1 MNGNDEALKQLA
13 APARNKYFY
22 GKLLDVMHFEM
33 EQRYMN
39 RKRWLLNRLGLGT
52 GVLCGLEV
60 VVAEDGQCLWIRP
73 GVAVDPLGREIIAPQ
88 PYCLENIRQ
97 PTDRNGRPDG
107 DPIAGAGV
115 VTICLYYHE
124 CEVEPVPVLVGDCDT
139 RQECANSTIRERFR
153 LQIHAGEPE
162 SAPGQ
167 VTDEACRTIFP
178 RGEVDDG
185 FPHRQAACETLSGLC
200 PEPDDVC
207 VVLATVALP
216 ADDEAAVEVD
226 LCGYR
231 TAVYSNTML
240 ADLLMCLAARV
251 DECCRMRLL
260 RYVSGD
266 GQVGEPGADLPE
278 PLVVEL
284 LDGNGDLVADE
295 PVTFTVRVGGGV
307 AQPVS
312 VETDANGQASA
323 KWQLG
328 PAPGLNVVEASV
340 AGGSHVLFHATAQ
353 LPVRDLQYVS
363 GDAQTASPGATLPA
377 PLVVAVVDADGN
389 GVANETV
396 TFAVRGGGGQLADA
410 AVVTDAAGQAANR
423 WRLGAAA
430 GINTAVAAIANGD
443 EVLFHALSFPQ
454 EEPPTTDPPV
464 VNAIWPPNA
473 ASLTPQSDDELV
485 RKWFNLWVESPRL
498 EVTFDRKMNEEQLKE
513 MEPWLRLWQ
522 LRSFGQNEIR
532 VRRLPLEL
540 SDISEESILEQDGI
554 TAVYRLLVDDIG
566 ELVNCRFL
574 VQMRSRSGAIV
585 DTGTPPL
592 QLDAEFVGT
601 RLTAAQLN
609 RIWDT
614 DEEMMR
620 QEIWDRLED
629 TGNTLPRSGD
639 GREGGNFHSW
649 FEVFE
654 RGPID

>member
-39 RKRWLLNRLGLGT
+39 RKRWLLNRLSVGT

-60 VVAEDGQCLWIRP
+60 VVADDGQCLWIRP
-73 GVAVDPLGREIIAPQ
+73 GVAVDPLGREIIVPE

-97 PTDRNGRPDG
+97 PTDHNGRPDG
-107 DPIAGAGV
+107 DPIAGEGV

-153 LQIHAGEPE
+153 LQIRANAPATE
-162 SAPGQ
+162 PGQ
-167 VTDEACRTIFP
+167 ISDEACHTIFP
-178 RGEVDDG
+178 RGEVDDD
-185 FPHRQAACETLSGLC
+185 FPHRQVACETLSGAC
-200 PEPDDVC
+200 AEPDQAC
-207 VVLATVALP
+207 VVLATVALA
-216 ADDEAAVEVD
+216 ADETAAVEVD

-295 PVTFTVRVGGGV
+295 PVTFAVRVGGGV
-307 AQPVS
+307 VTPAS
-312 VETDANGQASA
+312 VNTDAIGQASA
-323 KWQLG
+323 NWQLG
-328 PAPGLNVVEASV
+328 AAPGLNVVEASV
-340 AGGSHVLFHATAQ
+340 EGGSHVLFHASAQ

-363 GDAQTASPGATLPA
+363 GDAQTASPGETLSEPI
-377 PLVVAVVDADGN
+377 VVAVVDEDGN
-389 GVANETV
+389 GVADETV

-410 AVVTDAAGQAANR
+410 SVVTDAAGRAANE

-430 GINTAVAAIANGD
+430 GLNTAVAAIANGD

-454 EEPPTTDPPV
+454 EEPPTTNPPV
-464 VNAIWPPNA
+464 VNAIWVPNA
-473 ASLTPQSDDELV
+473 ASLTPRGDDELL
-485 RKWFNLWVESPRL
+485 RRWFNLWVESPRL
-498 EVTFDRKMNEEQLKE
+498 EVTFDRRMNEEQLNE
-513 MEPWLRLWQ
+513 VDPWLRLWQ
-522 LRSFGQNEIR
+522 IRSFGQNEIR
-532 VRRLPLEL
+532 VRRLPLGL
-540 SDISEESILEQDGI
+540 ADITEDSIVGEAGI

-566 ELVNCRFL
+566 ELINCRFL
-574 VQMRSRSGAIV
+574 VQMRSRGGAIV
-585 DTGTPPL
+585 DTSTPPL
-592 QLDAEFVGT
+592 QLDAEFNGT
-601 RLTAAQLN
+601 RLTGAQLN
-609 RIWDT
+609 QIWDI
-614 DEEMMR
+614 DEQMMG
-620 QEIWDRLED
+620 QTIWDRLVD
-629 TGNTLPRSGD
+629 TGAVLPRSGD
-639 GREGGNFHSW
+639 GVEGGNFNSW

-654 RGPID
+654 EGPVG

>member
-1 MNGNDEALKQLA
+1 MNGNDEALKQLT

-39 RKRWLLNRLGLGT
+39 RKRWLLNRLGLGS

-73 GVAVDPLGREIIAPQ
+73 GVALDPLGREIIVPQ

-97 PTDRNGRPDG
+97 PTDHNGRPDG
-107 DPIAGAGV
+107 DPIAGEGV

-153 LQIHAGEPE
+153 LQIHAGAPE
-162 SAPGQ
+162 SEPGQ
-167 VTDEACRTIFP
+167 VSDEACRTIFP

-185 FPHRQAACETLSGLC
+185 FPHRQTACETLSGLC

-216 ADDEAAVEVD
+216 ADADAAVEVD

-295 PVTFTVRVGGGV
+295 PVTFAVRVGGGV
-307 AQPVS
+307 VTPVS
-312 VETDANGQASA
+312 VNTDANGQASA
-323 KWQLG
+323 SWQLG
-328 PAPGLNVVEASV
+328 PTAGLNVVEASV

-353 LPVRDLQYVS
+353 LPVRDLVYVA
-363 GDAQTASPGATLPA
+363 GDGQTAVPGETLPD
-377 PLVVAVVDADGN
+377 PIVVAVVDGDGN

-396 TFAVRGGGGQLADA
+396 TFAVRGGGGQVAN
-410 AVVTDAAGQAANR
+410 VTVTTDASGQAR
-423 WRLGAAA
+423 TGWRLGAAV
-430 GINTAVAAIANGD
+430 GLNTAVATGAYGD
-443 EVLFHALSFPQ
+443 EVLFHALGLPAEQ
-454 EEPPTTDPPV
+454 PPTVDPPV
-464 VNAIWPPNA
+464 VNAIWVPNA
-473 ASLTPQSDDELV
+473 ARLSPQGSREEV
-485 RKWFNLWVESPRL
+485 RWFRIWMESPRL
-498 EVTFDRKMNEEQLKE
+498 EVTFDREMNEGQLRD

-522 LRSFGQNEIR
+522 VRSFGENEIR
-532 VRRLPLEL
+532 VRRLPIEL
-540 SDISEESILEQDGI
+540 VDITDDSILGEEGI
-554 TAVYRLLVDDIG
+554 TAVYEIRVDERI

-574 VQMRSRSGAIV
+574 VQIRSRSGAIT
-585 DTGTPPL
+585 DTSTPPL
-592 QLDAEFVGT
+592 ELDAEFVGT
-601 RLTAAQLN
+601 RLTGAQLN

-614 DEEMMR
+614 DEEMMP
-620 QEIWDRLED
+620 QEIWDRLDD

-654 RGPID
+654 QGPID